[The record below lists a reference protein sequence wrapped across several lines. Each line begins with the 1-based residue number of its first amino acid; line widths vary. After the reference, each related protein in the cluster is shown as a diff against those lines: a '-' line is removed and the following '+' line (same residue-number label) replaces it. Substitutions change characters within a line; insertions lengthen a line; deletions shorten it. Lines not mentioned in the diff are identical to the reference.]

1 MSLVSAKNLIAPFR
15 NKVHLAT
22 IILVSLAFAALR
34 FSGGD
39 VKIVKRDSPYL
50 RDNSY
55 TYQEKQVDNNEFGSE
70 VNRGKKDKSN
80 SLVDIEREL
89 GL

>member
-1 MSLVSAKNLIAPFR
+1 MSLISTKNLIAPFR
-15 NKVHLAT
+15 NKVHLST
-22 IILVSLAFAALR
+22 IVLITLAFAALR

-39 VKIVKRDSPYL
+39 VKVVKNDSPYL
-50 RDNSY
+50 KNNSY
-55 TYQEKQVDNNEFGSE
+55 TYTNKETKNNYDADIE
-70 VNRGKKDKSN
+70 KKDKDNSN